1 MTIEKRYPCVA
12 DLEAAAMKRIPGFM
26 RDYLINGIGNDV
38 SVQKNRQ
45 ALNDVELMPRYL
57 ADADQPNIYCQLMG
71 HNYNAPF
78 GVAPIGLSGLIWP
91 KSESILAEAAKTH
104 KIPYTLSTVATDSL
118 ENIRQIAGDNAW
130 FQLYTPQAPETR
142 KDLLRRCEEAGYETI
157 MVTVDAPYK
166 NRRDQDIRNGL
177 SVPPSFDMKTVWQM
191 ATHPHWSLRMLQAGV
206 PQFVNLQPYHQDG
219 YSRNIGRSIVESS
232 KYIEE
237 QMGLHITA
245 SLFKEIRA
253 MWPGK
258 LLAKGVLDHKEAQ
271 AYLDLGAD
279 GLVISNHGGRQLD
292 AAPSAVSLL
301 PGIRAAVGP
310 EATLIADGGIRSGL
324 DIARML
330 ALGADFVLMG
340 RPFLFAVGALDRRGG
355 DHVMNL
361 LKAEL
366 QTTMGQLG
374 CNTLKELP
382 GFLFTNPLSHE
393 GQENP

>member
-1 MTIEKRYPCVA
+1 MR
-12 DLEAAAMKRIPGFM
+12 RIPGFL
-26 RDYLINGIGNDV
+26 RDYLINGIGHGV
-38 SVQKNRQ
+38 AVEKNRQ

-57 ADADQPNIYCQLMG
+57 ADADKPNIRCQLMG
-71 HNYNAPF
+71 HGYDAPF
-78 GVAPIGLSGLIWP
+78 GVAPIGLSGLVWA
-91 KSESILAEAAKTH
+91 KSETILAEAAKTH
-104 KIPYTLSTVATDSL
+104 NIPYTLSTVANESL
-118 ENIRQIAGDNAW
+118 EEIRQIAGDKAW
-130 FQLYTPQAPETR
+130 FQLYTPQVPETR
-142 KDLLRRCEEAGYETI
+142 KDLLRRCEEAGYDTI
-157 MVTVDAPYK
+157 MVTVDVPNK
-166 NRRDQDIRNGL
+166 TRRDHDIRNGL

-191 ATHPHWSLRMLQAGV
+191 VTHPHWSLRMLRAGV
-206 PQFVNLQPYHQDG
+206 PQFVNILPYQQHG
-219 YSRNIGRSIVESS
+219 FSHVGVGTNYNIGQSIKESG

-237 QMGLHITA
+237 RMGLHITT
-245 SLFKEIRA
+245 SLFEEIRA

-258 LLAKGVLDHKEAQ
+258 LLAKGVLDPKEAK

-301 PGIRAAVGP
+301 PRIRAAVGP

-340 RPFLFAVGALDRRGG
+340 RPFLFAVAALDRRGG
-355 DHVMNL
+355 DHVMNV

-374 CNTLKELP
+374 YNTLKELRE
-382 GFLFTNPLSHE
+382 FLFTNTE
-393 GQENP
+393 

>member
-1 MTIEKRYPCVA
+1 MR
-12 DLEAAAMKRIPGFM
+12 RIPGFL
-26 RDYLINGIGNDV
+26 RDYLINGIGHGV
-38 SVQKNRQ
+38 AVEKNRQ

-57 ADADQPNIYCQLMG
+57 ADADKPNIRCQLMG
-71 HNYNAPF
+71 HGYDAPF
-78 GVAPIGLSGLIWP
+78 GVAPIGLSGLVWA
-91 KSESILAEAAKTH
+91 KSETILAEAAKTH
-104 KIPYTLSTVATDSL
+104 NIPYTLSTVANESL
-118 ENIRQIAGDNAW
+118 EEIRQIAGENAW
-130 FQLYTPQAPETR
+130 FQLYTPQVPETR
-142 KDLLRRCEEAGYETI
+142 KDLLRRCEEVGYDTI
-157 MVTVDAPYK
+157 MVTVDVPNK
-166 NRRDQDIRNGL
+166 TRRDHDIRNGL

-191 ATHPHWSLRMLQAGV
+191 VTHPHWSLRMLRAGV
-206 PQFVNLQPYHQDG
+206 PQFVNILPYQQHG
-219 YSRNIGRSIVESS
+219 FSHVGVGTNYNIGQSIKESG

-237 QMGLHITA
+237 RMGLHITT
-245 SLFKEIRA
+245 SLFEEIRA

-258 LLAKGVLDHKEAQ
+258 LLAKGVLDPKEAK

-301 PGIRAAVGP
+301 PRIRAAVGP

-340 RPFLFAVGALDRRGG
+340 RPFLFAVAALDRRGG
-355 DHVMNL
+355 DHVMNV

-374 CNTLKELP
+374 YNTLKELRE
-382 GFLFTNPLSHE
+382 FLFTNTE
-393 GQENP
+393 

>member
-1 MTIEKRYPCVA
+1 MNIEKRYPCVA
-12 DLEAAAMKRIPGFM
+12 DLEAAAMRRIPGFM
-26 RDYLINGIGNDV
+26 RDYLINGIGQGV
-38 SVQKNRQ
+38 AVEKNRQ

-71 HNYNAPF
+71 HDYNAPF

-104 KIPYTLSTVATDSL
+104 NIPYTLSTLATDSL
-118 ENIRQIAGDNAW
+118 ENIRQIAGDNTW
-130 FQLYTPQAPETR
+130 FQLYTPQDPETR
-142 KDLLRRCEEAGYETI
+142 KDLLRRCEEAGYDTI
-157 MVTVDAPYK
+157 MVTVDVPNK
-166 NRRDQDIRNGL
+166 TRRDHDIRNGL

-191 ATHPHWSLRMLQAGV
+191 VTHPHWSLRMLRAGV
-206 PQFVNLQPYHQDG
+206 PQFVNILPYQQHG
-219 YSRNIGRSIVESS
+219 FSHIGVGMNNVAKSIKESG

-237 QMGLHITA
+237 RMGLHITNL
-245 SLFKEIRA
+245 LFEEIRA

-258 LLAKGVLDHKEAQ
+258 LLVKGVLDPEEAKT
-271 AYLDLGAD
+271 YLDFGAD

-301 PGIRAAVGP
+301 PRIRTAVGP

-340 RPFLFAVGALDRRGG
+340 RPFLFAVAALDRRGG
-355 DHVMNL
+355 DHVMNV

-374 CNTLKELP
+374 YNTLKELRE
-382 GFLFTNPLSHE
+382 FLFTNTE
-393 GQENP
+393 

>member
-1 MTIEKRYPCVA
+1 LNIEKQYPCVA
-12 DLEAAAMKRIPGFM
+12 DLEAAAMRRIPGFL
-26 RDYLINGIGNDV
+26 RDYLINGIGHGV
-38 SVQKNRQ
+38 AVEKNRQ

-57 ADADQPNIYCQLMG
+57 AEADQPNIRCQLMG
-71 HNYNAPF
+71 HGYDAPF
-78 GVAPIGLSGLIWP
+78 GVAPIGLSGLVWA
-91 KSESILAEAAKTH
+91 KSETILAEAAKTH
-104 KIPYTLSTVATDSL
+104 NIPYTLSTVANESL
-118 ENIRQIAGDNAW
+118 EEIRQIAGENAW
-130 FQLYTPQAPETR
+130 FQLYTPRAPETR
-142 KDLLRRCEEAGYETI
+142 KDILRRCEEAGYDTI
-157 MVTVDAPYK
+157 MVTVDVPNK
-166 NRRDQDIRNGL
+166 TRRDHDIRNGL

-191 ATHPHWSLRMLQAGV
+191 VTHPHWSLRMLRAGV

-219 YSRNIGRSIVESS
+219 YSRNIGRSIAKSS

-237 QMGLHITA
+237 RMGLHITS
-245 SLFKEIRA
+245 SLFEEIRD

-258 LLAKGVLDHKEAQ
+258 LLVKGVLDPAEAQ

-301 PGIRAAVGP
+301 PRIRATVGP

-361 LKAEL
+361 LKEEL

-382 GFLFTNPLSHE
+382 EFLFTKTDC
-393 GQENP
+393 

>member
-1 MTIEKRYPCVA
+1 LNIEKRYPCVA
-12 DLEAAAMKRIPGFM
+12 DLEAAAMMRIPGFL
-26 RDYLINGIGNDV
+26 RDYLINGIGHGV
-38 SVQKNRQ
+38 AVEKNRQ

-57 ADADQPNIYCQLMG
+57 ADADKPNIRCQLMG
-71 HNYNAPF
+71 HGYDAPF
-78 GVAPIGLSGLIWP
+78 GVAPIGLSGLVWA
-91 KSESILAEAAKTH
+91 KSETILAEAAKTH
-104 KIPYTLSTVATDSL
+104 NIPYTLSTVANESL
-118 ENIRQIAGDNAW
+118 EEIRQIAGDKAW
-130 FQLYTPQAPETR
+130 FQLYTPQVPETR
-142 KDLLRRCEEAGYETI
+142 KDLLRRCEEAGYDTI
-157 MVTVDAPYK
+157 MVTVDVPNK
-166 NRRDQDIRNGL
+166 TRRDHDIRNGL

-191 ATHPHWSLRMLQAGV
+191 VTHPHWSLRMLRAGV
-206 PQFVNLQPYHQDG
+206 PQFVNILPYQQHG
-219 YSRNIGRSIVESS
+219 FSHVGVGTNYNIGQSIKESG

-237 QMGLHITA
+237 RMGLHITT
-245 SLFKEIRA
+245 SLFEEIRA

-258 LLAKGVLDHKEAQ
+258 LLVKGVLDPAEAQ

-301 PGIRAAVGP
+301 PRIRAAVGP

-340 RPFLFAVGALDRRGG
+340 RPFLFAVAALDRRGG
-355 DHVMNL
+355 DHVMNV

-374 CNTLKELP
+374 YNTLKELRE
-382 GFLFTNPLSHE
+382 FLFTNTE
-393 GQENP
+393 

>member
-1 MTIEKRYPCVA
+1 MNIEKRYPCVA
-12 DLEAAAMKRIPGFM
+12 DLEAAAMRRIPGFM
-26 RDYLINGIGNDV
+26 RDYLINGIGQGV
-38 SVQKNRQ
+38 AVEKNRQ

-71 HNYNAPF
+71 HDYNAPF

-104 KIPYTLSTVATDSL
+104 NIPYTLSTLATDSL
-118 ENIRQIAGDNAW
+118 ENIRQIAGDNTW
-130 FQLYTPQAPETR
+130 FQLYTPQDPETR
-142 KDLLRRCEEAGYETI
+142 KDLLRRCEEAGYDTI
-157 MVTVDAPYK
+157 MVTVDVPNK
-166 NRRDQDIRNGL
+166 TRRDHDIRNGL

-191 ATHPHWSLRMLQAGV
+191 VTHPHWSLRMLRAGV
-206 PQFVNLQPYHQDG
+206 PQFVNILPYQQHG
-219 YSRNIGRSIVESS
+219 FSHVGVGTNYNIGQSIKESG

-237 QMGLHITA
+237 RMGLHITT
-245 SLFKEIRA
+245 SLFEEIRA

-258 LLAKGVLDHKEAQ
+258 LLAKGVLDPKEAK

-301 PGIRAAVGP
+301 PRIRAAVGP

-340 RPFLFAVGALDRRGG
+340 RPFLFAVAALDRRGG
-355 DHVMNL
+355 DHVMNV

-374 CNTLKELP
+374 YNTLKELRE
-382 GFLFTNPLSHE
+382 FLFTNTE
-393 GQENP
+393 

>member
-1 MTIEKRYPCVA
+1 MNIEKRYPCVA
-12 DLEAAAMKRIPGFM
+12 DLEAAAMMRIPGFL
-26 RDYLINGIGNDV
+26 RDYLINGIGHGV
-38 SVQKNRQ
+38 AVEKNRQ

-57 ADADQPNIYCQLMG
+57 ADADKPNIRCQLMG
-71 HNYNAPF
+71 HGYDAPF
-78 GVAPIGLSGLIWP
+78 GVAPIGLSGLVWA
-91 KSESILAEAAKTH
+91 KSETILAEAAKTH
-104 KIPYTLSTVATDSL
+104 NIPYTLSTLATDSL
-118 ENIRQIAGDNAW
+118 ENIRQIAGDNTW
-130 FQLYTPQAPETR
+130 FQLYTPQDPETR
-142 KDLLRRCEEAGYETI
+142 KDLLRRCEEAGYDTI
-157 MVTVDAPYK
+157 MVTVDVPNK
-166 NRRDQDIRNGL
+166 TRRDHDIRNGL

-191 ATHPHWSLRMLQAGV
+191 VTHPHWSLRMLRAGV
-206 PQFVNLQPYHQDG
+206 PQFVNILPYQQHG
-219 YSRNIGRSIVESS
+219 FSHVGVGTNYNIGQSIKESG

-237 QMGLHITA
+237 RMGLHITT
-245 SLFKEIRA
+245 SLFEEIRA

-258 LLAKGVLDHKEAQ
+258 LLAKGVLDPKEAK

-301 PGIRAAVGP
+301 PRIRAAVGP

-340 RPFLFAVGALDRRGG
+340 RPFLFAVAALDRRGG
-355 DHVMNL
+355 DHVMNV

-374 CNTLKELP
+374 YNTLKELRE
-382 GFLFTNPLSHE
+382 FLFTNTE
-393 GQENP
+393 